1 MKRVQAACICQT
13 LHFTLKDDLER
24 NHTLHKIV
32 DETTQEDGSVIV
44 RIIKQYN
51 QSPVGSYLD

>member
-1 MKRVQAACICQT
+1 LKISVFFKGNKFTIRVFQKQ
-13 LHFTLKDDLER
+13 FQDLQ
-24 NHTLHKIV
+24 
-32 DETTQEDGSVIV
+32 QEDGSVIV